1 MIKAIQKNSQ
11 LLAIFAIVCT
21 LILAVVNELTKDKIA
36 EQTERYLLK
45 TLHSIIEP
53 KRLNNDLYNECS
65 LISDPLL
72 GTAEPQKL
80 YIAKYNNTPTAV
92 AITAIAPDGYSGNI
106 HLLVAINTDNSISGV
121 RTLNHKET
129 PGLGDKIEEKK
140 SPWINSFNNKI
151 VESET
156 DARWAV
162 KKDGGMFDQFTG
174 ATITPRAVV
183 NAVKNVSLYFQK
195 NKGALL
201 TNNSNIENTSTNK
214 PCRD

>member
-21 LILAVVNELTKDKIA
+21 LILALVNELTKNKIA
-36 EQTERYLLK
+36 EQNERYLLK

-53 KRLNNDLYNECS
+53 ERLNNDLYNECTQV
-65 LISDPLL
+65 SDPLL
-72 GTAEPQKL
+72 GSTEPQKL
-80 YIAKYNNTPTAV
+80 YVAKFNNTPIAAAITAV
-92 AITAIAPDGYSGNI
+92 APNGYSGNI
-106 HLLVAINTDNSISGV
+106 HLLVAINADNTISGV
-121 RTLNHKET
+121 RTLSHKET

-140 SPWINSFNNKI
+140 SPWINSFNEKK
-151 VESET
+151 VENEN

-162 KKDGGMFDQFTG
+162 RKDGGIFDQFTG

-183 NAVKNVSLYFQK
+183 SAVKNVSLYFRK
-195 NKGALL
+195 NKEMLFS
-201 TNNSNIENTSTNK
+201 NNADINNINNK